1 MRGGIRRVTW
11 YVALSYRAIR
21 GAAVLRATWLFVALL
36 PLCVAA
42 DSADPAGPRTCADSR
57 LIVQGGDA
65 ADASLACEGGARA
78 MAFLSR
84 LGLRI
89 PERLRIEVV
98 PALPSVYGASAL
110 GSYDAAAGRIQVLAY
125 ERCATDGPDKLLFD
139 QPLSHD
145 LYRSLV
151 AHEVAHAVV
160 QANYSGDSPQV
171 VPQEYI
177 AYTTQF
183 AAMSPELRAAILDS
197 SRISAFAGE
206 YQMSA
211 TLFFLDPPSFGIAA
225 YRHFR
230 NQPDGRPVVWRL
242 LRGEAQLPHF
252 TD

>member
-1 MRGGIRRVTW
+1 M
-11 YVALSYRAIR
+11 
-21 GAAVLRATWLFVALL
+21 LRATWLLVALL

-42 DSADPAGPRTCADSR
+42 DNADPCGARACADRR
-57 LIVQGGDA
+57 LVVQGGDA
-65 ADASLACEGGARA
+65 ADASSACQGGGRA
-78 MAFLSR
+78 VAFLSG

-89 PERLRIEVV
+89 PERLSIEVV
-98 PALPSVYGASAL
+98 PALPTLYGASPL
-110 GSYDAAAGRIQVLAY
+110 GSYDAVAGRIRVLAY

-139 QPLSHD
+139 QPLGRD

-160 QANYSGDSPQV
+160 QANYSGDGPQV

-183 AAMSPELRAAILDS
+183 AVMSPELRATILDS

-206 YQMSA
+206 HQMSA

-242 LRGEAQLPHF
+242 LRGEARLPHI

>member
-1 MRGGIRRVTW
+1 M
-11 YVALSYRAIR
+11 
-21 GAAVLRATWLFVALL
+21 LRATWLLVALL

-42 DSADPAGPRTCADSR
+42 DNGDPAGPRACTDRR
-57 LIVQGGDA
+57 LVVQGGNA
-65 ADASLACEGGARA
+65 ADASLACQGGARA
-78 MAFLSR
+78 MAFLSG

-89 PERLRIEVV
+89 PERLSIEVV
-98 PALPSVYGASAL
+98 PALPTLYGASPL
-110 GSYDAAAGRIQVLAY
+110 GSYDAVAGRIQVLAY
-125 ERCATDGPDKLLFD
+125 ERCATVGPDKLLFD
-139 QPLSHD
+139 QPLGQD

-151 AHEVAHAVV
+151 AHEVAHSVV
-160 QANYSGDSPQV
+160 QANYSGDGPQV

-183 AAMSPELRAAILDS
+183 AVMSPELRATILDS

-206 YQMSA
+206 HQMSA

-230 NQPDGRPVVWRL
+230 NQPDGRPFVWRL
-242 LRGEAQLPHF
+242 LRGEAQLPHI